1 MPTYDFTAGFRR
13 DLDHLNDA
21 QRRALRRAV
30 AHFVADLKAGQFRAG
45 LRVKGVQGMPGTFE
59 MTWADDGR
67 ALFTY
72 GPEVRPGEL
81 HVVWLSVG
89 THDILP

>member
-1 MPTYDFTAGFRR
+1 MPTYDFTDGFRR
-13 DLDHLNDA
+13 DLARLDDA
-21 QRRALRRAV
+21 QRRALQRAV
-30 AHFVADLKAGQFRAG
+30 AHFIADLKAGQFRPG
-45 LRVKGVQGMPGTFE
+45 LRVKSVRGMPGTVE

-72 GPEVRPGEL
+72 GPEVRPGET
-81 HVVWLSVG
+81 HVVWLAVG